1 MFRLFNILFTTISIL
16 LLSYVLYKSEVVWK
30 GNAREYYF
38 IYYIISIILVT
49 LSASFFFIN
58 KILRT
63 YIFIIFLSVVSTL
76 YLFEAYLNLPY
87 AKYADVR
94 DKIKL
99 YKKEGKN
106 FDTRTIREIY
116 NELKKDDI
124 NTSVKV
130 SPLRSVK
137 IKDKGIQPLSGVSN
151 SKTIYDNENGY
162 FFIYNS
168 DRYGFNNP
176 DYEWDSEEIEYLL
189 IGDSFAH
196 GAAVNKP
203 DDIASQLRKFSSKS
217 VITLGYSANGPLLE
231 YASLREYGYKNVKKI
246 IWIFCDNDIPGLGY
260 ELKSEILLKYLED
273 LNFTQNLKS
282 RQEEVDELA
291 RKIIKNKKFDDNTFN
306 LLRFLKLIKIRG
318 QILNNKIE
326 ENYSLK
332 NPATFIKVITLAKE
346 YAKKNNSEFHFVY
359 LPYKKFFDD
368 KYDENI
374 YLSVKEIIKNLNVNF
389 IDINEVFNKE
399 DNPQD
404 LFPFKKYGHYNV
416 DGYHKVSKEIFI
428 RTTEK

>member
-1 MFRLFNILFTTISIL
+1 MLKVFSFLFTTISIL
-16 LLSYVLYKSEVVWK
+16 LLSYVLYKSEFVWK

-49 LSASFFFIN
+49 LSVIFFFIN

-63 YIFIIFLSVVSTL
+63 YIFIISLTIVSTL
-76 YLFEAYLNLPY
+76 YLYEAYLNIPLGN
-87 AKYADVR
+87 YADVR

-99 YKKEGKN
+99 YEKEGKN
-106 FDTRTIREIY
+106 FDTRTIKEVY
-116 NELKKDDI
+116 DELKKDDI

-130 SPLRSVK
+130 SPLRSIKVK
-137 IKDKGIQPLSGVSN
+137 DEGIQPLSGISK
-151 SKTIYDNENGY
+151 SKTIYGNENGY

-196 GAAVNKP
+196 GATVNRP
-203 DDIASQLRKFSSKS
+203 HDIASQLRKFSSKS
-217 VITLGYSANGPLLE
+217 VINLGYSANGPLLE
-231 YASLREYGYKNVKKI
+231 YASLREYGSENVKKI

-260 ELKSEILLKYLED
+260 ELKSQILLKYLKD

-282 RQEEVDELA
+282 RQEEVDKLA
-291 RKIIKNKKFDDNTFN
+291 RKLINNEKFDDTKFN
-306 LLRFLKLIKIRG
+306 LLKFLKLIKIRNR
-318 QILNNKIE
+318 I
-326 ENYSLK
+326 LK
-332 NPATFIKVITLAKE
+332 NKFEQNYTLENPAKFIEIITRAKE
-346 YAKKNNSEFHFVY
+346 YAKKNNSEFYFVY
-359 LPYKKFFDD
+359 LPYTRFFYDD
-368 KYDENI
+368 YDKNV
-374 YLSVKEIIKNLNVNF
+374 YLSVKEIMKNLNINF

-399 DNPQD
+399 ENPLD

-416 DGYHKVSKEIFI
+416 DGYHKVSEEIFI